1 VALADELEATLV
13 VGPDGEFDALPVDI
27 EIERI
32 LDHGV

>member
-13 VGPDGEFDALPVDI
+13 VGADGEFDDLPVDI

-32 LDHGV
+32 LDHGL